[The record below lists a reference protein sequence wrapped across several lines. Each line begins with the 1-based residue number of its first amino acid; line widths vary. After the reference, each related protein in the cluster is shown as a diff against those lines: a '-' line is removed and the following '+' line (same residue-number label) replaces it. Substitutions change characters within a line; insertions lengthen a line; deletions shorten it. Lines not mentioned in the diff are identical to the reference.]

1 VVAKFAVGEI
11 PRQKTKHDQG
21 AEQGPHLRI
30 GIDKKNAFLA
40 ALLSGQA
47 LL

>member
-30 GIDKKNAFLA
+30 GIDKNAILA